1 MKKAGSFGLG
11 SALAALS
18 KQAIENARRN
28 AALRRAVAN
37 ASAAVAKAKTPNAPK
52 PRAPSPPKPK
62 ARTPSPPKP
71 KARTPSPPK
80 PKARSAPRPVAAGP
94 RRFRSPNRAAY
105 QRLSPRSKR
114 GAFLAP
120 TRFIQNLMN
129 EEARLIT
136 RSYQK
141 YNANLKENA
150 RLRAEN
156 LRRVRE
162 IQDIIGAIHM
172 KTRDPTHLRL
182 NPFVTKSPRSR
193 RRSPARGRSLSA
205 IREAQ

>member
-28 AALRRAVAN
+28 AALRRATAN
-37 ASAAVAKAKTPNAPK
+37 ASAAAAKARAPNAPK
-52 PRAPSPPKPK
+52 PKAPSPPKPK

-80 PKARSAPRPVAAGP
+80 ARSAPRPIAAGP
-94 RRFRSPNRAAY
+94 RRFRSPNRAAH

-162 IQDIIGAIHM
+162 IQHIIGAIHM
-172 KTRDPTHLRL
+172 KTRDPTHLLL
-182 NPFVTKSPRSR
+182 NPFVTKSPRSQ

>member
-1 MKKAGSFGLG
+1 MKKGVSFGLG
-11 SALAALS
+11 SALAALG

-28 AALRRAVAN
+28 AALRAAVKSQSGKRAN
-37 ASAAVAKAKTPNAPK
+37 ARAPNAPK
-52 PRAPSPPKPK
+52 PKAPNAPK

-80 PKARSAPRPVAAGP
+80 ARTPSPPKARSAVGP
-94 RRFRSPNRAAY
+94 RRFRSPNRAAH
-105 QRLSPRSKR
+105 QGLSPRSKR
-114 GAFLAP
+114 GVFLAP

-162 IQDIIGAIHM
+162 IQHIIGAIHM
-172 KTRDPTHLRL
+172 KTRDPTHLLL
-182 NPFVTKSPRSR
+182 NPFVTKSPRSQ